1 MRDVTERPGMNKC
14 RSSLQGL
21 HEIRQQGIL
30 QQDGHGAGA
39 AKFLSTDHL
48 SALSQADQNSP
59 EALAKICMV
68 GRQGQ
73 HRHDFRRL
81 RNHKLPRPPPGFLS
95 QENVAKRAV
104 THPKRA
110 WPSDP
115 FRIDLERISVEQM
128 VIDKCGK
135 EIVARRNGMRI
146 AGKMQIDIF
155 HRVDLGSPASG
166 TAPLD
171 SEDRSQGRL
180 PERDGGP
187 MA

>member
-1 MRDVTERPGMNKC
+1 M
-14 RSSLQGL
+14 
-21 HEIRQQGIL
+21 
-30 QQDGHGAGA
+30 
-39 AKFLSTDHL
+39 
-48 SALSQADQNSP
+48 
-59 EALAKICMV
+59 
-68 GRQGQ
+68 
-73 HRHDFRRL
+73 
-81 RNHKLPRPPPGFLS
+81 
-95 QENVAKRAV
+95 
-104 THPKRA
+104 
-110 WPSDP
+110 
-115 FRIDLERISVEQM
+115 EQM